1 MASLKQWFNAR
12 QQNNLRIAAEALL
25 ANKVRSM
32 LTALGIIFGVAAV
45 IAMLAIG
52 NGAKQ
57 EILDQ
62 IRLVGVNNVV
72 VKSVFEQK
80 EEETDA
86 QQSQQRYSRGL
97 HLSDADAIAAHLP
110 SVQSVSP
117 EVVYETEV
125 IREGIKR
132 SSRVVGVTP
141 AYFEISNLQLSD
153 GTQFTEEQLQKGQ
166 AVCIIGA
173 TIARRFFNTEPA
185 LGAYIKAGS
194 HWLKVVGVLQ
204 ETEVSAKAIEN
215 LGIRDFNS
223 DVYVPIKTALSRYI
237 NRSSVNAGKD
247 ENVISVN
254 GAVIFTDDEEE
265 EGGKKKKK
273 NYHQL
278 DRLVVQVRETEQVQA
293 TTDVLLRMLTRRHNE
308 VVDFEVSVPEQL
320 LKQQQRTKDIFN
332 LVLGAIAGISLLVGG
347 IGIMNIML
355 ASVLERTREIG
366 TRRALGATRNDI
378 VAQFMFEAML
388 ISLAGGTLGVL
399 LGVTMALGIGW
410 FTDIQTIVSPFSVV
424 LSFGVSATVGLIFGI
439 TPARRAAEANPIES
453 LRYE

>member
-1 MASLKQWFNAR
+1 M
-12 QQNNLRIAAEALL
+12 

-52 NGAKQ
+52 NGARQ
-57 EILDQ
+57 EILEQ

-72 VKSVFEQK
+72 ITSVFEQDQGDLTAA
-80 EEETDA
+80 E
-86 QQSQQRYSRGL
+86 QQQPNRFSRGL
-97 HLSDADAIAAHLP
+97 HLSDADAILEVLP
-110 SVQSVSP
+110 SVTAVSP
-117 EVVYETEV
+117 EVVYETEI
-125 IREGIKR
+125 IREGFKR

-141 AYFEISNLQLSD
+141 AYFEISNLLLVD
-153 GTQFTEEQLQKGQ
+153 GQGFTEEQLAKGQ

-173 TIARRFFNTEPA
+173 TIAKRFFNKEPA
-185 LGAYIKAGS
+185 LGNYIKVGN
-194 HWLKVVGVLQ
+194 HWLKVVGVLN
-204 ETEVSAKAIEN
+204 ETAVSEKAIEN

-223 DVYVPIKTALSRYI
+223 DVYAPIKTVLSRYI
-237 NRSSVNAGKD
+237 NRASVQNAGGGED
-247 ENVISVN
+247 GVFVN
-254 GAVIFTDDEEE
+254 GGMVTFGDDEEGE
-265 EGGKKKKK
+265 GKKKKK

-278 DRLVVQVRETEQVQA
+278 DRLVVQVGASEEVKA
-293 TTDVLLRMLTRRHNE
+293 TTDVLLRMLSRRHNE
-308 VVDFEVSVPEQL
+308 VVDFQISIPEQL

-366 TRRALGATRNDI
+366 TRRALGAQKSDI
-378 VAQFMFEAML
+378 IMQFMFEAVL
-388 ISLAGGTLGVL
+388 ISLGGGMIGVVLGVL
-399 LGVTMALGIGW
+399 MAVLIGA
-410 FTDIQTIVSPFSVV
+410 FTDIQTIVSPFSVF

-439 TPARRAAEANPIES
+439 TPARRAAEQNPIES

>member
-1 MASLKQWFNAR
+1 MNKRERQLSNLK
-12 QQNNLRIAAEALL
+12 IAVEALL

-32 LTALGIIFGVAAV
+32 LTALGIIFGVSAV

-52 NGAKQ
+52 NGARQ
-57 EILDQ
+57 EILEQ

-72 VKSVFEQK
+72 ITSVFEQDQGDLTAA
-80 EEETDA
+80 E
-86 QQSQQRYSRGL
+86 QQQPNRFSRGL
-97 HLSDADAIAAHLP
+97 HLSDAEAILEVLP
-110 SVQSVSP
+110 SVTAVSP
-117 EVVYETEV
+117 EVVYETEI
-125 IREGIKR
+125 IREGFKR

-141 AYFEISNLQLSD
+141 AYFDISNLLLAEGQ
-153 GTQFTEEQLQKGQ
+153 GFTEEQLAKGQ

-173 TIARRFFNTEPA
+173 TIAKRFFNKEPA
-185 LGAYIKAGS
+185 LGNYIKVGN

-204 ETEVSAKAIEN
+204 ETAVSEKAIEN

-223 DVYVPIKTALSRYI
+223 DVYAPIKTVLSRYI
-237 NRSSVNAGKD
+237 NRASVQQAGGGED
-247 ENVISVN
+247 VIFVN
-254 GAVIFTDDEEE
+254 GGMVSFDGEE
-265 EGGKKKKK
+265 EGEGKKKKK

-278 DRLVVQVRETEQVQA
+278 DRLVVQVGETEAVKA
-293 TTDVLLRMLTRRHNE
+293 TTDVLLRMLSRRHNE
-308 VVDFEVSVPEQL
+308 VVDFEISIPEQL

-366 TRRALGATRNDI
+366 TRRALGAQKSDI
-378 VAQFMFEAML
+378 IMQFMFEAVL
-388 ISLAGGTLGVL
+388 ISLGGGAIGVVLGVL
-399 LGVTMALGIGW
+399 MAVLIGA
-410 FTDIQTIVSPFSVV
+410 FTDIQTIVSPFSVF

-439 TPARRAAEANPIES
+439 TPARRAAEQNPIES

>member
-1 MASLKQWFNAR
+1 MNKRERQLSNLK
-12 QQNNLRIAAEALL
+12 IAVEALL

-32 LTALGIIFGVAAV
+32 LTALGIIFGVSAV

-52 NGAKQ
+52 NGARQ
-57 EILDQ
+57 EILEQ

-72 VKSVFEQK
+72 ITSVFEQDQGDLTAA
-80 EEETDA
+80 E
-86 QQSQQRYSRGL
+86 QQQPNRFSRGL
-97 HLSDADAIAAHLP
+97 HLSDAEAILEVLP
-110 SVQSVSP
+110 SVTAVSP
-117 EVVYETEV
+117 EVVYETEI
-125 IREGIKR
+125 IREGFKR

-141 AYFEISNLQLSD
+141 AYFDISNLLLAEGQ
-153 GTQFTEEQLQKGQ
+153 GFTEEQLAKGQ

-173 TIARRFFNTEPA
+173 TIAKRFFNKEPA
-185 LGAYIKAGS
+185 LGNYIKVGN

-204 ETEVSAKAIEN
+204 ETAVSEKAIEN

-223 DVYVPIKTALSRYI
+223 DVYAPIKTVLSRYI
-237 NRSSVNAGKD
+237 NRASVQQAGGD
-247 ENVISVN
+247 DD
-254 GAVIFTDDEEE
+254 VIFINGGMVSFDDDEGGE
-265 EGGKKKKK
+265 GKKKKK

-278 DRLVVQVRETEQVQA
+278 DRLVVQVGETEAVKA
-293 TTDVLLRMLTRRHNE
+293 TTDVLLRMLSRRHNE
-308 VVDFEVSVPEQL
+308 VVDFEVSIPEQL

-366 TRRALGATRNDI
+366 TRRALGAQKSDI
-378 VAQFMFEAML
+378 IMQFMFEAVL
-388 ISLAGGTLGVL
+388 ISLGGGAIGVVLGVL
-399 LGVTMALGIGW
+399 MAVLIGA
-410 FTDIQTIVSPFSVV
+410 FTDIQTIVSPFSVF

-439 TPARRAAEANPIES
+439 TPARRAAEQNPIES

>member
-1 MASLKQWFNAR
+1 MNKRERQLSNLK
-12 QQNNLRIAAEALL
+12 IAVEALL

-32 LTALGIIFGVAAV
+32 LTALGIIFGVSAV

-52 NGAKQ
+52 NGARQ
-57 EILDQ
+57 EILEQ

-72 VKSVFEQK
+72 ITSVFEQDQGDLTAA
-80 EEETDA
+80 E
-86 QQSQQRYSRGL
+86 QQQPNRFSRGL
-97 HLSDADAIAAHLP
+97 HLSDAEAILEVLP
-110 SVQSVSP
+110 SVTAVSP
-117 EVVYETEV
+117 EVVYETEI
-125 IREGIKR
+125 IREGFKR

-141 AYFEISNLQLSD
+141 AYFDISNLLLAEGQ
-153 GTQFTEEQLQKGQ
+153 GFTEEQLAKGQ

-173 TIARRFFNTEPA
+173 TIAKRFFNKEPA
-185 LGAYIKAGS
+185 LGNYIKVGN

-204 ETEVSAKAIEN
+204 ETAVSEKAIEN

-223 DVYVPIKTALSRYI
+223 DVYAPIKTVLSRYI
-237 NRSSVNAGKD
+237 NRASVQQAGGD
-247 ENVISVN
+247 DD
-254 GAVIFTDDEEE
+254 VIFINGGMVSFDDDEGGE
-265 EGGKKKKK
+265 GKKKKK

-278 DRLVVQVRETEQVQA
+278 DRLVVQVGETEAVKA
-293 TTDVLLRMLTRRHNE
+293 TTDVLLRMLSRRHNE
-308 VVDFEVSVPEQL
+308 VVDFEISIPEQL

-366 TRRALGATRNDI
+366 TRRALGAQKSDI
-378 VAQFMFEAML
+378 IMQFMFEAVL
-388 ISLAGGTLGVL
+388 ISLGGGAIGVVLGVL
-399 LGVTMALGIGW
+399 MAVLIGA
-410 FTDIQTIVSPFSVV
+410 FTDIQTIVSPFSVF

-439 TPARRAAEANPIES
+439 TPARRAAEQNPIES